1 MIELICENL
10 EKRFINKLIF
20 KGVNFKLKTGD
31 SLAITGRNGS
41 GKSTL
46 IKIIANLIKA
56 TSGKITLRINNKE
69 ILKEDLI
76 CCMGFC
82 APYLNLYEEF
92 TAYENLE
99 FFMKLKCEGESVKEK
114 INNLLNRV
122 NLYNCRNNLVREY
135 STGMKQKLKLAF
147 ALINEPKLLLLD
159 EPQSNLDFE
168 GIELINTIIEEQNNR
183 GILIIAS
190 NEIWKP
196 TLFNITLNIENF
208 K

>member
-1 MIELICENL
+1 MIEIISENL

-20 KGVNFKLKTGD
+20 KGVTFSLKKGD

-46 IKIIANLIKA
+46 IKIVANLIKA
-56 TSGKITLRINNKE
+56 TSGKITFRINNKE
-69 ILKEDLI
+69 ILKEDFI
-76 CCMGFC
+76 RFIGFC
-82 APYLNLYEEF
+82 APYFNLYEEF

-99 FFMKLKCEGESVKEK
+99 LFMKLKCEGESVKEK
-114 INNLLNRV
+114 INNLLNKV
-122 NLYNCRNNLVREY
+122 NLYHCRNSPVREY

-147 ALINEPKLLLLD
+147 ALINEPMLLLLD

-168 GIELINTIIEEQNNR
+168 GIELINNIIEEQNNR
-183 GILIIAS
+183 GILILAS
-190 NEIWKP
+190 NEIWEP